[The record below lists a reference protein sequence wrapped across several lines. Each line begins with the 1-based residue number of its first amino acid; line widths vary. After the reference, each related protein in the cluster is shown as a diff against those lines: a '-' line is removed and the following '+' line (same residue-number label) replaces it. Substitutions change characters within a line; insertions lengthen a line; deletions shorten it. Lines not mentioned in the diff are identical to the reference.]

1 MPPMANTAAT
11 TLTIDSSASDRIAVE
26 PVIRYAWYFAASSRT
41 DTTSETR
48 PARRRMPSPMQSSPT
63 SLSRLLRQAPC
74 PRCARRRSRR
84 SAHRSRS
91 AGDPVPPRPSPPRA
105 VDPDPQPRSSA
116 HPHRHVLALAGAGVD
131 LARPGNLL
139 LRVLDHLLPLGE
151 PAGGPGYR
159 EEDGEHLDRESHRL
173 VDQPG
178 VEVDVRVELARHE
191 VVVLER
197 DPLEL
202 ERDRQQGV
210 RPGHLEGLVGHP
222 LDDLRPGIVVLV
234 HAVAEPHQLRL

>member
-63 SLSRLLRQAPC
+63 SLSGPA
-74 PRCARRRSRR
+74 
-84 SAHRSRS
+84 SA
-91 AGDPVPPRPSPPRA
+91 A
-105 VDPDPQPRSSA
+105 SA
-116 HPHRHVLALAGAGVD
+116 HPHRHVLALAGADVD

-139 LRVLDHLLPLGE
+139 LRVLDHLLPLGK
-151 PAGGPGYR
+151 PAGGPGDR

-222 LDDLRPGIVVLV
+222 LDDLRPGIVV
-234 HAVAEPHQLRL
+234 